1 MNILLTIAKNIFDL
15 FRRAIIRWSQ
25 DKGHLMAAAT
35 AYYMMSAIAPLL
47 VISINIAGAIF
58 GEKAVRG
65 ELFTQL
71 DSLIGVEAAAFIQLL
86 VENASIAPSRSIATI
101 VGVGILLYGAS
112 NLFYQLKM
120 ALNFIWRIAPEPD
133 NGLLHW
139 VKTRFLSL
147 IMVFTLGVLFVI
159 AFGISFILTSIGHVI
174 VRYVP
179 ELSTTASVSQ
189 FVLVFILSPLLVAL
203 LFKILPD
210 ASIAWRD
217 VILGAYVT
225 ALLLR
230 VGVYVLSFFAQRLF
244 VGSIYGAAG
253 ALVGILFFVYYS
265 AQIVFFGAEFTQ
277 VYAKRYGRGI
287 HPVPH
292 AALLVRERRS
302 IPAPMPVPAPPIPEP
317 IPLEETPERRFERKT
332 AVAFLSMAVV
342 LFIAFLLGRKVG

>member
-1 MNILLTIAKNIFDL
+1 
-15 FRRAIIRWSQ
+15 
-25 DKGHLMAAAT
+25 MAAAT
-35 AYYMMSAIAPLL
+35 AYYMMFAIAPLL
-47 VISINIAGAIF
+47 VISINIASAIF
-58 GEKAVRG
+58 EEAAVQGEIFA
-65 ELFTQL
+65 QL
-71 DSLIGVEAAAFIQLL
+71 DSFIGTEAAAFIQVL
-86 VENASIAPSRSIATI
+86 VANASAAPSGRIATI

-120 ALNFIWRIAPEPD
+120 ALNFIWRIDPEPD
-133 NGLLHW
+133 NGFLHW

-147 IMVFTLGVLFVI
+147 IMVLTLGVMFVM
-159 AFGISFILTSIGHVI
+159 AFGLSFTLTSIGHVI

-189 FVLVFILSPLLVAL
+189 FVIVFVLTPLLVAL

-210 ASIAWRD
+210 ATIAWRD

-230 VGVYVLSFFAQRLF
+230 VGVYVLSFFAQSF
-244 VGSIYGAAG
+244 FAGSIYGAAG
-253 ALVGILFFVYYS
+253 SLVGILFFVYYS

-277 VYAKRYGRGI
+277 VYAKNFGRGI
-287 HPVPH
+287 HPVSH
-292 AALLVRERRS
+292 AVVLVRERHQPVALLS
-302 IPAPMPVPAPPIPEP
+302 APQPEPLPAPD
-317 IPLEETPERRFERKT
+317 PLQETPERRFERKT